1 MDKCVPQPE
10 TKGNFEMSFWVSQK
24 NIFPQKMLLIQFCYT
39 QQLQHSK
46 VKTKGSH
53 HHFWGTS
60 TYFVS
65 GAKLNSFSL
74 ILMPNMEL
82 PHPNCIYLIFSNFFK
97 SSVRCQDHIFPSL
110 LEGKK
115 EVSVSWVNHGL
126 YPVSDKLA
134 RSAGYQK
141 NQ

>member
-1 MDKCVPQPE
+1 MDKFVSQPE

-82 PHPNCIYLIFSNFFK
+82 PHPNCIYLIFSNCFDC
-97 SSVRCQDHIFPSL
+97 SVCCYDQIFHCL
-110 LEGKK
+110 LKGGK
-115 EVSVSWVNHGL
+115 EVSVSLPIPGF
-126 YPVSDKLA
+126 
-134 RSAGYQK
+134 
-141 NQ
+141 